1 MEISAFLAEQGLTAE
16 EIAALVG
23 NEKSAKAM
31 TAALSKYTEGVT
43 LSTKAQT
50 DLQAAEA
57 AKRDA
62 EEFYETKVTP
72 ALANVDKKVAT
83 ANSEAARYKAYL
95 QSLKDQGYDVPADL
109 LTAPANPAN
118 PNPVNPQPGN
128 FVSREDFQKEFSTAA
143 PTMVALM
150 SLSNEYQDLYGA
162 PYLAGETDFAEARKA
177 RKPLREFVR
186 EKYKFEEKKS
196 AKAAAADQARVDAIV
211 KEKVDA
217 ERAKLVA
224 QYGSNPETRSP
235 VASKFDKIEKSRE
248 ASGKDSWKTEAGR
261 KAARSS
267 RLSRFEN
274 IQLQ

>member
-1 MEISAFLAEQGLTAE
+1 
-16 EIAALVG
+16 
-23 NEKSAKAM
+23 
-31 TAALSKYTEGVT
+31 
-43 LSTKAQT
+43 
-50 DLQAAEA
+50 
-57 AKRDA
+57 
-62 EEFYETKVTP
+62 
-72 ALANVDKKVAT
+72 
-83 ANSEAARYKAYL
+83 
-95 QSLKDQGYDVPADL
+95 
-109 LTAPANPAN
+109 
-118 PNPVNPQPGN
+118 
-128 FVSREDFQKEFSTAA
+128 
-143 PTMVALM
+143 
-150 SLSNEYQDLYGA
+150 LYGA

-186 EKYKFEEKKS
+186 EKYKLEEKKL

>member
-109 LTAPANPAN
+109 LTAPTTTTTTPTTTT
-118 PNPVNPQPGN
+118 GN

-186 EKYKFEEKKS
+186 EKYKLEEKKL